1 MTDRRQF
8 IDIAKSKVK
17 GFSTTNYTT
26 SPNIWME
33 VNQVMRTDV
42 AKISSQ
48 ETVAL
53 AAMTMADKNI
63 SCIVA
68 TDGEN
73 VTGIL
78 TETDLLKKA
87 VVQGKDTRMMRV
99 AEIMSSPVETA
110 PSDLSVLEAGNIM
123 EGKKIKR
130 LPILDG
136 KKLVGIVTQTDLTR
150 VLTSY
155 GMWRDISEIMSDDI
169 YTIQRKAT
177 IAEAAEIMAS
187 QNISSIVVMD
197 ADRVTG
203 VLTERDLFKRVVA
216 LNKDSRRTKVEEV
229 MSFPVFSI
237 PPNYSVFS
245 TSRTMENK
253 NVRRL
258 VVIDGRKL
266 CGIVT
271 QTDIF
276 KAVKDKI
283 QAEEETILGFMD
295 ESKIGFYMTDLNH
308 LITYVNPAF
317 VRLFEA
323 SGPQEFMNREF
334 LHERFWLNSKE
345 RAQFLSELDNEF
357 IKSKEISLR
366 TSEGKKIYV
375 TIFSSPTTGMCGQ
388 INGYQGIVYNITEK
402 KELSALRK
410 AEEALRESE
419 RKWRSLAEN
428 VPDIIVS
435 VDKDG
440 IIQFINRYITGYDTD
455 NVIGKTIYEYI
466 SSDQHE
472 KVRSSIE
479 RVFLTGK
486 PDSYEINGPGEH
498 GPYTNWETRVIPV
511 TSEGQVITVNLISTD
526 ITERMESQNRQANLL
541 ERVQKINRE
550 LNDFAHIVSHDLK
563 EPLRTLKITA
573 KWLSDDYKN
582 VLDENGKEYLKLLSS
597 QITQMYEL
605 IEGVLKYSRTG
616 HLKNQKEWI
625 DLKVL
630 MPQIINM
637 VSTPDNIEITI
648 DGELPV
654 IEFER
659 TQIAQVFQNLLSNA
673 IKYIDKPLGQIRIGC
688 VEEVDNWKFSVTD
701 NGIGIE
707 PKNFEKIFLMYQT
720 LEPRDTFKSTGIG
733 LTLVKKIIETYGGTI
748 WVESELGRGSTFIF
762 TIPKQDNTVKN
773 EKLETGAIANST

>member
-8 IDIAKSKVK
+8 IDIAKTKVK

-33 VNQVMRTDV
+33 INQVMSRDV
-42 AKISSQ
+42 ANISLQ
-48 ETVAL
+48 ETVAS
-53 AAMTMADKNI
+53 AAMTMAEKNI
-63 SCIVA
+63 SCIVV

-87 VVQGKDTRMMRV
+87 VVQGKDTRRMKV

-123 EGKKIKR
+123 QDKKIKR

-136 KKLVGIVTQTDLTR
+136 RKLVGIVTQTDLTR

-155 GMWRDISEIMSDDI
+155 GMWRDISEIMSDNV

-177 IAEAAEIMAS
+177 ITEAAEIMAS
-187 QNISSIVVMD
+187 QNISSIIVMD
-197 ADRVTG
+197 TDHVTG

-216 LNKDSRRTKVEEV
+216 LNKDPGRTKVEEV
-229 MSFPVFSI
+229 MTFPVFSI

-245 TSRTMENK
+245 ASRTMENK

-258 VVIDGRKL
+258 VVIDGKKL

-308 LITYVNPAF
+308 TVTYVNPAF
-317 VRLFEA
+317 ARLFEA
-323 SGPQEFMNREF
+323 SGPQEFINREF
-334 LHERFWLNSKE
+334 LHERFWLDSEE
-345 RAQFLSELDNEF
+345 RAQFLNELDNEF
-357 IKSKEISLR
+357 IKSKELSLR
-366 TSEGKKIYV
+366 TSEGNKIYV
-375 TIFSSPTTGMCGQ
+375 TIFSSPTTGICGQ
-388 INGYQGIVYNITEK
+388 INGYQGIVYDITEK

-428 VPDIIVS
+428 VPDVILS
-435 VDKDG
+435 VNKDG
-440 IIQFINRYITGYDTD
+440 RILFINRSKRNSNLETI
-455 NVIGKTIYEYI
+455 IGTTIYEYLPPERHQI
-466 SSDQHE
+466 
-472 KVRSSIE
+472 VRESIE
-479 RVFLTGK
+479 RVFMTGK
-486 PDSYEINGPGEH
+486 PDSYEIIGPGEH
-498 GPYTNWETRVIPV
+498 GPNTNWETRVAPV
-511 TSEGQVITVNLISTD
+511 TSGGQVTTVNLISTD
-526 ITERMESQNRQANLL
+526 VTERREAHNRQAILL
-541 ERVQKINRE
+541 NRVQGINRE

-563 EPLRTLKITA
+563 EPLRSIKIAA
-573 KWLSDDYKN
+573 KWILDDYEN
-582 VLDENGKEYLKLLSS
+582 VLDDRGKEHLELLSN
-597 QITQMYEL
+597 QITRMYDL
-605 IEGVLKYSRTG
+605 IEGILKYSRAG

-625 DLKVL
+625 DLKLL
-630 MPQIINM
+630 MPQIISM
-637 VSTPDNIEITI
+637 VPVPDNIEIVI
-648 DGELPV
+648 DGEMPV

-659 TQIAQVFQNLLSNA
+659 TQISQVFQNLLSNA
-673 IKYIDKPLGQIRIGC
+673 IKYVDKPLGRISIGC
-688 VEEVDNWKFSVTD
+688 VEEPDNWKFSVTD
-701 NGIGIE
+701 NGCGIE
-707 PKNFEKIFLMYQT
+707 QKNFEKIFRMYQT
-720 LEPRDTFKSTGIG
+720 LEPRNEFKSSGIG
-733 LTLVKKIIETYGGTI
+733 LTLVKKIIKTYGGTI
-748 WVESELGRGSTFIF
+748 WVESELGQGSTFFF
-762 TIPKQDNTVKN
+762 TLPKQNNPVKN
-773 EKLETGAIANST
+773 VKIETGVAH